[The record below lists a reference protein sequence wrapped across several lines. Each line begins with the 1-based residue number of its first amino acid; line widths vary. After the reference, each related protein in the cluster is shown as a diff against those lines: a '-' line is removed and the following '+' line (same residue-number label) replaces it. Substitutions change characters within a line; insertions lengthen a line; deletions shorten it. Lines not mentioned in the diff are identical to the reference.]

1 MRRPPRVTQ
10 PSRRELVAAILGAP
24 LFAAPASAAPTAP
37 VAIAKC
43 PSYDLDQVELLNGM
57 FEQLGGLSG
66 IVRNKTV
73 TVKVNLTGSPALK
86 LQGRPLGVTH
96 YTHPK
101 QIAALAHLLDRA
113 GARRIRFVESAWATA
128 GPLEE
133 YMLDSGWNVRQL
145 KAVSTKVSFENTNGL
160 GTQKKYVKFA
170 VPGGG
175 EIFPSYHLNQIYDE
189 TDVFVSMAKLKNH
202 ATCGVTLSMKNI
214 FGITPASIYGDD
226 AGRDNPNEAPTKGRG
241 EVCHAGKRNPSAI
254 AAPERNPSSSRAA
267 EFRMPRITA
276 ELVAARPI
284 HIALIDGIE
293 TVTGGEGPWIGGLR
307 HVKPGVMIV
316 GTNPVTADTVAT
328 AVMGYQ
334 TRAAKG
340 EGPFRKCDNTL
351 LLAEALGIGTAE
363 LGRIE
368 VRGAAV
374 ADVMFPFPV

>member
-1 MRRPPRVTQ
+1 MPSSPRLN
-10 PSRRELVAAILGAP
+10 RRELLAAIL
-24 LFAAPASAAPTAP
+24 AAPVVGVAAAAPTAP

-43 PSYDLDQVELLNGM
+43 PSYDLDQVELLDGM
-57 FEQLGGLSG
+57 FNQLGGLAG
-66 IVRNKTV
+66 IVKNKSV

-86 LQGRPLGVTH
+86 FQGRPLGVTH

-133 YMLDSGWNVRQL
+133 YMMDSGWNVRQL
-145 KAVSTKVSFENTNGL
+145 KAISPKVSFDNTNGL
-160 GTQKKYVKFA
+160 GSMKKYVKFA

-175 EIFPSYHLNQIYDE
+175 EIFPSYHLNQIYGE
-189 TDVFVSMAKLKNH
+189 TDVFVSLAKLKNH

-226 AGRDNPNEAPTKGRG
+226 AGRDEPNESPTKGR
-241 EVCHAGKRNPSAI
+241 VDTCHFGKRQPAAI
-254 AAPERNPSSSRAA
+254 AAREKDPASSRVP
-267 EFRMPRITA
+267 EHRMPRITA
-276 ELVAARPI
+276 ELAAARPI
-284 HIALIDGIE
+284 HLSLIDGIE

-316 GTNPVTADTVAT
+316 GTNAVSTDTVAT

-334 TRAAKG
+334 PRAPKG
-340 EGPFRKCDNTL
+340 EGAFKKCDNTL
-351 LLAEALGIGTAE
+351 LLAEALGVGAAD
-363 LGRIE
+363 LSRIE
-368 VRGAAV
+368 VRGTPISGV
-374 ADVMFPFPV
+374 IFPFSS